1 MFLRLEWF
9 VCVTPMSA
17 SLDVASNWNFR
28 VFDKRLVVV
37 KTKNDKVRKIAAL
50 DILTN
55 LTIAIEI
62 PQTIRMQN
70 VETNKEYLTNLKVY
84 TSKNLNDIDADY
96 INFFQA
102 LDIDQSIE
110 NFIKAYWLY
119 PSKIRFQL
127 DSLEEP

>member
-1 MFLRLEWF
+1 
-9 VCVTPMSA
+9 MSA

-55 LTIAIEI
+55 LTIAIEV
-62 PQTIRMQN
+62 PQTIQMQN
-70 VETNKEYLTNLKVY
+70 VETNKEYLANLKVY